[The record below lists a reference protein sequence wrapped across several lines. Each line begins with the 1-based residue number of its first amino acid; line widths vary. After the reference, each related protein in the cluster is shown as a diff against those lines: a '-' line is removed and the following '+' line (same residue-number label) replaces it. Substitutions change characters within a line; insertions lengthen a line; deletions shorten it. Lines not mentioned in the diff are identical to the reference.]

1 MIDINKLKKDPEFFL
16 DCEKDGLTFDEI
28 GFILQV
34 SKQYAAYLFRQAVKR
49 SKKYSFTEEG
59 RKKRFEAHQKRW
71 TPEKRQKLR
80 DALKK

>member
-1 MIDINKLKKDPEFFL
+1 MNLNKLKKDPEFFL
-16 DCEKDGLTFDEI
+16 DCERNGMTFDQI
-28 GFILQV
+28 GKVLGV

-59 RKKRFEAHQKRW
+59 RKKRFEAHKKRW